1 MSVKK
6 GLGRGFESLIP
17 TDLLDESFDPTSEQ
31 DEQISELR
39 QIKLSQ
45 IVADPD
51 QPRRQFDKESLEGL
65 SASILQHGVL
75 QPIVVT
81 PSGDGYQIVAGERR
95 YRAAKLAKLDKIPAL
110 VRTLSGQHRLE
121 ISLIEN
127 LQRKDLNPIEAAT
140 AYIKLRNQFNLTFE
154 EIGKRMGNKSL
165 SSISNT
171 TRLLGLPTVVLN
183 ALREGKVSE
192 GQMRPFI
199 GFDDSIV
206 EGLLPRIIR
215 EGWTSRFA
223 EQFSVNLR
231 KSGAKDI
238 SSTSGTVVQSQYEPD
253 IRRLAKHFHTDI
265 KVKTSNKGY
274 GQIIINFKDEKDF
287 RRIQSMLEKD

>member
-17 TDLLDESFDPTSEQ
+17 TDLLDESFDPTSKQ

-45 IVADPD
+45 IVVDPD
-51 QPRRQFDKESLEGL
+51 QPRKQFDSSLIAEL
-65 SASILQHGVL
+65 SASIAEHGVL

-81 PSGDGYQIVAGERR
+81 PNGDGYQIVAGERR
-95 YRAAKLAKLDKIPAL
+95 YRAAKLANLDKIPAL
-110 VRTLSGQHRLE
+110 VRTLSGQHKLE

-127 LQRKDLNPIEAAT
+127 LQRTDLNPIEAAT
-140 AYIKLRNQFNLTFE
+140 AYMKLRNQFNLTFE

-165 SSISNT
+165 SAISNT
-171 TRLLGLPTVVLN
+171 TRLLGLPASVLS

-199 GFDDSIV
+199 GIDDRLV
-206 EGLLPRIIR
+206 EQLLPRIIK
-215 EGWTSRFA
+215 EGWTSRYA
-223 EQFSVNLR
+223 EQYAVNMR
-231 KSGAKDI
+231 KSDVKDLKA
-238 SSTSGTVVQSQYEPD
+238 SPGTLIQSPYEPD
-253 IRRLAKHFHTDI
+253 IQRMAKQFHTDVR
-265 KVKTSNKGY
+265 VKTSKKGY
-274 GQIIINFKDEKDF
+274 GQIIIDFKDEKDF
-287 RRIQSMLEKD
+287 RRIQEILEKE